1 MTATTSTW
9 DPALK
14 QLYRDSNVYK
24 NTFEDRPIFGLL
36 QKFEGFTG
44 RNMPMV
50 AVYGNP
56 QGRSADF
63 SEAQGNTTST
73 KITDFLLD
81 IVSDYSV
88 AKLTGEVIDRTKSD
102 KGAFLKALKSTIDYA
117 MDSLS
122 DAIETFLPRSGTGSI
137 GQVSSGS
144 TVSASTITLADTN
157 DVANFEVGMTL
168 RGTSTDGGVYDVGE
182 EVLAGVNRST
192 GVLTATSA
200 AWNTV
205 MTALATSDY
214 LVVSGDAQNGTSNA
228 KVKITGLQAW
238 LPSSAPSVSESF
250 FGVDRSVDSRLYGT
264 YHDASAQTMEDG
276 LVDGQSKSAQQGGT
290 PDLGIINHVKMRRLI
305 KELGANKEY
314 TTVNAVSSKGLV
326 ANVGYRGVFIQGD
339 KSVIKIV
346 AANKCPSA
354 DGFLL
359 EQENATVFSIGPAV
373 KFLMED
379 GNRILRQATADG
391 YEVRLGFRGNF
402 CLKNPIGSVRITL
415 PS

>member
-1 MTATTSTW
+1 MTATATTW

-14 QLYRDSNVYK
+14 QLYRDSNVYRS
-24 NTFEDRPIFGLL
+24 TFEDRPMLGLM

-56 QGRSADF
+56 QGRSGTF

-73 KITDFLLD
+73 LIEDFLLD

-88 AKLTGEVIDRTKSD
+88 AQMTGEVVDRTESD
-102 KGAFLKALKSTIDYA
+102 KGAFLKALKSTIDFA
-117 MDSLS
+117 MDSLA

-144 TVSASTITLADTN
+144 TVSNQTITLEDVD

-168 RGTSTDGGVYDVGE
+168 RGTSTDGGAYDTGE
-182 EVLAGVNRST
+182 EVLAAVNRST

-205 MTALATSDY
+205 MTNLAAGDY
-214 LVVSGDAQNGTSNA
+214 LVVSGDAANGGTNI
-228 KVKITGLQAW
+228 KISGFQAW
-238 LPSSAPSVSESF
+238 LPSSTPAGTF

-264 YHDASAQTMEDG
+264 YHDGSAQTMEDA
-276 LVDGQSKSAQQGGT
+276 LIDGQSKSAQQGGS
-290 PDLGIINHVKMRRLI
+290 PDLGFINHVKMRRLI
-305 KELGANKEY
+305 KELGANKDF
-314 TTVNAVSSKGLV
+314 TTVNATGPKGLV
-326 ANVGYRGVFIQGD
+326 AEVGYRSVYIQGD
-339 KSVIKIV
+339 KTAIRMV
-346 AANKCPSA
+346 AANKCPSSDA
-354 DGFLL
+354 FLL
-359 EQENATVFSIGPAV
+359 EQKNATLFSIGRHIRLDD
-373 KFLMED
+373 KD
-379 GNRILRQATADG
+379 GNRILRQASSDG
-391 YEVRLGFRGNF
+391 YEVRLKFRGNF
-402 CLKNPIGSVRITL
+402 CLKNPIGSVRVNL

>member
-1 MTATTSTW
+1 MTATAATW

-24 NTFEDRPIFGLL
+24 STFEDRPMLGLL

-44 RNMPMV
+44 KNMPLI

-73 KITDFLLD
+73 KIEDFLLD
-81 IVSDYSV
+81 IVSNYSV
-88 AKLTGEVIDRTKSD
+88 AKVTGEVIDRTRSD
-102 KGAFLKALKSTIDYA
+102 KGAFLKALKSSIDFA
-117 MDSLS
+117 MDALADDLESG
-122 DAIETFLPRSGTGSI
+122 IPRSGTGTI

-144 TVSASTITLADTN
+144 TVTNQTITLASID

-168 RGTSTDGGVYDVGE
+168 RGTSTDGGAYDVGE

-205 MTALATSDY
+205 MTALAAGDY
-214 LVVSGDAQNGTSNA
+214 LVVSGDAQNGGT
-228 KVKITGLQAW
+228 KVKMTGLSEW
-238 LPSSAPSVSESF
+238 LPSGTPAALW
-250 FGVDRSVDSRLYGT
+250 GVTRTVDSRLYGT
-264 YHDASAQTMEDG
+264 YHDGSAQTMEDA
-276 LVDGQSKSAQQGGT
+276 LIDGQSKAAQQEGT

-305 KELGANKEY
+305 KELGSNKEY
-314 TTVNAVSSKGLV
+314 TTVNAVGPKGVV

-339 KSVIKIV
+339 KSVIKMV
-346 AANKCPSA
+346 AANKCPGA
-354 DGFLL
+354 DGFLV
-359 EQENATVFSIGPAV
+359 EQKNVMLYSIGRAT
-373 KFLMED
+373 KFLEDD
-379 GNRILRQATADG
+379 GNRILRLASSDG
-391 YEVRLGFRGNF
+391 VEVRLVSRANVAV
-402 CLKNPIGSVRITL
+402 KNPIGSVRLTL